1 MLKIGIVSATF
12 KNLPIDE
19 VLSIAVRNNLK
30 AIEWSENH
38 HIELGNLKMAETVRK
53 KTEDAGLVVASYGS
67 YFRLG
72 QDMDFI
78 PSLENAK
85 AIGTDK
91 IRIWA
96 GAKASEVVEEGEYE
110 ALVKEAKSVSSI
122 AANEGIKVCLEWH
135 KNTLTDRNESGLR
148 FLEDV
153 GSPYFRTFWQ
163 PSPEMDVPTRVSGID
178 MINPYLENIHVYY
191 WDETGRRPLA
201 EGKEEWEKYIE
212 HFGTKDHY
220 ALLEFVKDN
229 TVEQFESDA
238 AAFSS
243 WIK

>member
-12 KNLPIDE
+12 KNLSIDD
-19 VLSIAVRNNLK
+19 VLSIAVKNNLE

-38 HIELGNLKMAETVRK
+38 HIEFGNVKMAEEVRK
-53 KTEDAGLVVASYGS
+53 KTEAAGLVVASYGS
-67 YFRLG
+67 YYRLG
-72 QDMDFI
+72 QNMDFM
-78 PSLENAK
+78 PSLKNAK
-85 AIGTDK
+85 AMGTDK

-96 GAKASEVVEEGEYE
+96 GAKASKDVEDVEYE
-110 ALVKEAKSVSSI
+110 ELVKEAKEAARI
-122 AANEGIKVCLEWH
+122 AGAEGVKVCLEWH

-153 GSPYFRTFWQ
+153 DSPYFRTFWQ
-163 PSPEMDVPTRVSGID
+163 PSPEMDVPTRVKGID

-191 WDETGRRPLA
+191 WDETGRRPLS
-201 EGKEEWEKYIE
+201 EGKEDWKKYIE
-212 HFGTKDHY
+212 HFGSKDHY

-238 AAFSS
+238 AVFSD